1 MFKMVPSRKIL
12 VELMGK
18 QRMIM
23 VKEKLMVKYIKINIL
38 RLRENM

>member
-1 MFKMVPSRKIL
+1 MVPSRKIPVGL
-12 VELMGK
+12 LGK

-38 RLRENM
+38 RLRENMED